1 MTGKTKL
8 EPLSPLRRRAQGG
21 DAEQNHSPRCL
32 RVLCVSAASLL
43 LCLSA
48 LTAHA
53 QSSRFTAGVAR
64 TDITPPP
71 GVDLWGY
78 SNRSG
83 PATGTLDPLYAR
95 VLVLDDGR
103 QAVAIIT
110 LDLGRTF
117 GPLQIARVREQVR
130 REHRVNEVMFIASH
144 THSGPVIDDSYDD
157 QPPAWEQRALDKI
170 GQAIGEA
177 RARLV
182 PARIG
187 VGFGQAIIGH
197 NRRVIQSDGS
207 VKMLW
212 RNSTGQQ
219 SGMIDPTVGVIR
231 VDDQQG
237 NPLAILVNYACHPVV
252 FGPDNLRY
260 SADYPGAMARLVE
273 ANFDNKPICY
283 FLQGAPGDINPLLDK
298 TPLAENATAI
308 MRMVGEKLGREV
320 VRVTR
325 TIQTE
330 TPAQP
335 EVAFVSEE
343 LRFQNRWDL
352 EKLRAMVNRAYGP
365 NVARRY
371 QRYVTP
377 EIVTAVSTLVINKQI
392 ALVGLPGEPF
402 VGLQLLLKQRSP
414 LAATFLCGYTNG
426 YYGYFPTIRD
436 AVLGGYG
443 ANTIVTR
450 VEVGAGERLV
460 DRGLIHIYRILGKL
474 KDKPEE
480 P

>member
-1 MTGKTKL
+1 MLRNTPRL
-8 EPLSPLRRRAQGG
+8 ILLFCLLS
-21 DAEQNHSPRCL
+21 
-32 RVLCVSAASLL
+32 
-43 LCLSA
+43 
-48 LTAHA
+48 LTAYA
-53 QSSRFTAGVAR
+53 QTPRFAAGVAR

-71 GVDLWGY
+71 GVELWGY

-83 PATGTLDPLYAR
+83 PATSTLDPLYAR

-110 LDLGRTF
+110 LDLGRSF
-117 GPLQIARVREQVR
+117 GPPQIARVREQVR
-130 REHRVNEVMFIASH
+130 REHRVSDVMFIASH
-144 THSGPVIDDSYDD
+144 THSGPVIDDDYDN
-157 QPPAWEQRALDKI
+157 QPPEWERRALDKI
-170 GQAIGEA
+170 AQAIGEA

-187 VGFGQAIIGH
+187 VGYGQAIIGH

-212 RNSTGQQ
+212 RNSTGQAT
-219 SGMIDPTVGVIR
+219 GIIDPTVGVIR

-237 NPLAILVNYACHPVV
+237 NPLAILVNYACHPVI

-260 SADYPGAMARLVE
+260 SADYPGAMAQLVE
-273 ANFDNKPICY
+273 ASFDGNSSKRPICF

-298 TPLAENATAI
+298 TPLAENADVI
-308 MRMVGEKLGREV
+308 KREVGEKLGREV
-320 VRVTR
+320 ARVAR

-330 TPAQP
+330 APANP
-335 EVAFVSEE
+335 EVAFLREE

-352 EKLRAMVNRAYGP
+352 EKLRAQVNRAYGP

-377 EIVTAVSTLVINKQI
+377 EINAAVSTLVINKQI
-392 ALVGLPGEPF
+392 ALVGLPGEPL
-402 VGLQLLLKQRSP
+402 VALQLLLRQRSP

-450 VEVGAGERLV
+450 VEVGAGERMV
-460 DRGLIHIYRILGKL
+460 ERGLIHIYRILGKL
-474 KDKPEE
+474 KDKPED
-480 P
+480 PN